1 MTQTTDKTR
10 AGHTPGRWGVY
21 HDASTHTNYVGVYEN
36 DEVVGICRAVS
47 PANAHLIAL
56 APEMAEM
63 LRVLVGTLGHR
74 EAYEVE
80 SGRWDDEDSATMEQ
94 ARHLLARL
102 DGDV

>member
-10 AGHTPGRWGVY
+10 ATFTPGPWEPY
-21 HDASTHTNYVGVYEN
+21 DAADGT
-36 DEVVGICRAVS
+36 GINIGQVAGDGIIVAEQVQPRD
-47 PANAHLIAL
+47 AHLIAL